1 MGPAPPRRIGCGR
14 AAEPALRADGTA
26 ITAVP
31 HRVNG
36 RDHPGPPAVN
46 VQPMSCDH
54 APAVHRTVDLPAPLD
69 AVWEAI
75 VAGDWLGT
83 DVEIDARPG
92 GALRVDT
99 RVGVVEAA
107 EPGRSLSFWWTTPD
121 RDEPASRVDVE
132 IQRVGDITR
141 LWVREVQ
148 LDLDVRAMLRAPSAL
163 ARA

>member
-1 MGPAPPRRIGCGR
+1 
-14 AAEPALRADGTA
+14 
-26 ITAVP
+26 
-31 HRVNG
+31 
-36 RDHPGPPAVN
+36 
-46 VQPMSCDH
+46 MSCDH
-54 APAVHRTVDLPAPLD
+54 APAVHRTVDLPASLD

>member
-1 MGPAPPRRIGCGR
+1 MAEGGQPLGQFGAVLGGMADQLEEDVPERIG
-14 AAEPALRADGTA
+14 
-26 ITAVP
+26 
-31 HRVNG
+31 
-36 RDHPGPPAVN
+36 
-46 VQPMSCDH
+46 
-54 APAVHRTVDLPAPLD
+54 VHLPAPLE
-69 AVWEAI
+69 AVWDAI
-75 VAGDWLGT
+75 VAGEWLGT

>member
-1 MGPAPPRRIGCGR
+1 
-14 AAEPALRADGTA
+14 
-26 ITAVP
+26 
-31 HRVNG
+31 
-36 RDHPGPPAVN
+36 
-46 VQPMSCDH
+46 MSCDH

-75 VAGDWLGT
+75 VAGDWLGA

>member
-1 MGPAPPRRIGCGR
+1 
-14 AAEPALRADGTA
+14 
-26 ITAVP
+26 
-31 HRVNG
+31 
-36 RDHPGPPAVN
+36 
-46 VQPMSCDH
+46 MSCDH
-54 APAVHRTVDLPAPLD
+54 APAVHRTVDLPAPPD

-75 VAGDWLGT
+75 VAGAWLGA

-92 GALRVDT
+92 GALRVDA

-107 EPGRSLSFWWTTPD
+107 EAGRSLSFWWTTPD

-148 LDLDVRAMLRAPSAL
+148 LDFDMHAVLRPPSAL